1 MLYPLCLFWFI
12 FLEGNWPT
20 PTWTVWSS
28 CSVTCGIG
36 KRERTRSCDMPITE
50 AVKYRCF
57 EKDTETEKC
66 SQLPCTGTYKKINK
80 SRRCRNRCS
89 ETGYFFI
96 KYIKT
101 VVSWIFIL
109 QNNVSSHT
117 FKRLSCINFFFN
129 FTNSSERQQ
138 FITFISTSVL
148 CISLLLLGFL
158 FVFLLVFFLIKKISF
173 RNLWTS
179 NYNSFFK

>member
-1 MLYPLCLFWFI
+1 MHVIFIHTWMLYPLCLFWFI

-117 FKRLSCINFFFN
+117 FKRLSCINFFLILQTALN
-129 FTNSSERQQ
+129 GS
-138 FITFISTSVL
+138 
-148 CISLLLLGFL
+148 SLLLLYRPVCYAYRCCCWV
-158 FVFLLVFFLIKKISF
+158 FVCFFAC
-173 RNLWTS
+173 
-179 NYNSFFK
+179 FFF